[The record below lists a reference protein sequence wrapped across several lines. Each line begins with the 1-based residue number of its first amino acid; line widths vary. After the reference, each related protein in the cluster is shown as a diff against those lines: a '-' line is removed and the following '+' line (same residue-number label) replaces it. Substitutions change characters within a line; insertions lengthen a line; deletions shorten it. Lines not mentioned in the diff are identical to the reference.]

1 MGEQIII
8 SFITVG
14 IPSLTTLLTYLIQRR
29 ESRMSSS
36 KLNITQLI
44 MEDEFGWQAFKQ
56 LPTNH
61 DAILHEYD
69 VYTKNGGNSDTHERV
84 EAYKKWYIQVQTE
97 IANSQTD
104 KKAH

>member
-1 MGEQIII
+1 
-8 SFITVG
+8 
-14 IPSLTTLLTYLIQRR
+14 
-29 ESRMSSS
+29 MSSS

-69 VYTKNGGNSDTHERV
+69 VYAKNGGNSDTHERV
-84 EAYKKWYIQVQTE
+84 EAYKKWYSEIQNG
-97 IANSQTD
+97 IAKSTKN
-104 KKAH
+104 K

>member
-1 MGEQIII
+1 MSEQVII
-8 SFITVG
+8 SIITVG
-14 IPSLTTLLTYLIQRR
+14 IPSLVTLLTAYIQRR

-44 MEDEFGWQAFKQ
+44 MEDQFNWQAFRI

-69 VYTKNGGNSDTHERV
+69 IYSKNGGNSDTHDRV
-84 EAYKKWYIQVQTE
+84 EAYKKWYLAVQTD

-104 KKAH
+104 KKAS

>member
-1 MGEQIII
+1 MSEQVII
-8 SFITVG
+8 SIITVG
-14 IPSLTTLLTYLIQRR
+14 IPSLVTLLTAYIQRR

-44 MEDEFGWQAFKQ
+44 MEDQFNWQAFRI

-61 DAILHEYD
+61 DAILNEYD
-69 VYTKNGGNSDTHERV
+69 TYSKNGGNSDTHERV
-84 EAYKKWYIQVQTE
+84 ESYKVWYKNVQDQ
-97 IANSQTD
+97 IANSQSN